1 MHEVYKRVTEAYFVL
16 RDDTRRRK
24 YLADVTGPDRARKL
38 RFDELS
44 EKETQAAVKQQAQEQ
59 IGTHPKGRQLFQTGM
74 AELERGQLAA
84 AERSLKMALT
94 YEPAERPLQGEAEAG
109 AGHSPR
115 GVPPRGEGLQDHMTL
130 DLIVL
135 ALVALGRSSAP
146 GPVPRARSPAGGRSS
161 SQRWSPG
168 PGHRSS
174 ARRSRRAFHTS
185 PSLGA
190 VAAGFAIFIIVAVL
204 VRLVATAVLRGVL
217 AGRDPADRGTDR
229 ALGFLLGAVKVLAVA
244 WVALSALAFVEDN
257 VQVAGKGLGISPK
270 DSTAFAAARKWN
282 LFAAPAFSQ
291 AADLVKAQE
300 VFRSPQLF
308 AQVASEPAV
317 AELQKNRYFRAVF
330 ADPEVKAAL
339 ERGDTLGLLKLDS
352 VHRLLAGPRG
362 PQSAGGP
369 PDGAG
374 PEHHPGEEI
383 GLRPPPPLER

>member
-1 MHEVYKRVTEAYFVL
+1 
-16 RDDTRRRK
+16 
-24 YLADVTGPDRARKL
+24 
-38 RFDELS
+38 
-44 EKETQAAVKQQAQEQ
+44 
-59 IGTHPKGRQLFQTGM
+59 
-74 AELERGQLAA
+74 
-84 AERSLKMALT
+84 
-94 YEPAERPLQGEAEAG
+94 
-109 AGHSPR
+109 
-115 GVPPRGEGLQDHMTL
+115 MTL

-135 ALVALGRSSAP
+135 ALVALG
-146 GPVPRARSPAGGRSS
+146 GIFGARSGASRQIASWGALIVAALVAR
-161 SQRWSPG
+161 PG
-168 PGHRSS
+168 ASLLGPTFG
-174 ARRSRRAFHTS
+174 RAFHTT

-190 VAAGFAIFIIVAVL
+190 VAAGFAIFITVAVL
-204 VRLVATAVLRGVL
+204 VRLVATTVLRGVL

-282 LFAAPAFSQ
+282 LFAAPAFAQ

-308 AQVASEPAV
+308 SRVASEPAV

-352 VHRLLAGPRG
+352 VHRLLQD
-362 PQSAGGP
+362 PQALSQLA
-369 PDGAG
+369 A
-374 PEHHPGEEI
+374 
-383 GLRPPPPLER
+383 LRTALDRNTTPAKK